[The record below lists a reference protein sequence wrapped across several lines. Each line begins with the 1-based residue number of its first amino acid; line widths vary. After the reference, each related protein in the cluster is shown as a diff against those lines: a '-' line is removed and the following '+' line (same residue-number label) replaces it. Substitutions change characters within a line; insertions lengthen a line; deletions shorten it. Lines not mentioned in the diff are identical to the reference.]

1 MPSNDKWMHHQKL
14 RYRKGEM
21 VMRAILD
28 DIAGF
33 VEQNKEEMVKWRRH
47 LHQNP
52 ELSFHEEET
61 SQFVYETL

>member
-1 MPSNDKWMHHQKL
+1 MHHQKL